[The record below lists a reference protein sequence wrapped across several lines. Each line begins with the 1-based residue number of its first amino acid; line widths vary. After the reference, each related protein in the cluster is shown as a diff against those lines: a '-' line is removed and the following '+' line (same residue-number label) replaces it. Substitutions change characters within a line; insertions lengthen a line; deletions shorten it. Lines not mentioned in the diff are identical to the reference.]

1 MHEFSL
7 CESILDSIAEQ
18 ARRHGF
24 QRVRR
29 VVLDIGELANV
40 ELEALRFAFE
50 ITRCDTL
57 AATAELTIIEQ
68 PGRAE
73 CPDCARS
80 GAVHTHFDPC
90 PHCGGH
96 RWRLTGGHELRIRE
110 LEVE

>member
-24 QRVRR
+24 RRVRR

-50 ITRCDTL
+50 ITAPYPYSWR
-57 AATAELTIIEQ
+57 Q
-68 PGRAE
+68 
-73 CPDCARS
+73 
-80 GAVHTHFDPC
+80 C
-90 PHCGGH
+90 PHSRSAYG
-96 RWRLTGGHELRIRE
+96 RNVLTR
-110 LEVE
+110 